1 MKDINL
7 VIRFLK
13 EDKKLFCF
21 YRFLRKQHCLE
32 SYFNNLIKEHVSWRG
47 SKKQERIINHLKNAT
62 KGALI
67 IGAFSWCETK
77 EGFSYWHK
85 IHCLWND
92 L

>member
-21 YRFLRKQHCLE
+21 YRFLRKQYCLE

-47 SKKQERIINHLKNAT
+47 SKKQERIINH
-62 KGALI
+62 
-67 IGAFSWCETK
+67 
-77 EGFSYWHK
+77 
-85 IHCLWND
+85 
-92 L
+92 